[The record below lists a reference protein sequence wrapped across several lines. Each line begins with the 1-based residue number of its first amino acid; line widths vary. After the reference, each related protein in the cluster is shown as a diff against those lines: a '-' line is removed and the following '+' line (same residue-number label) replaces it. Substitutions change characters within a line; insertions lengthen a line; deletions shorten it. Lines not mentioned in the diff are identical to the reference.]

1 MPNYFDYLP
10 DGDFTEDEMW
20 EAIAISL
27 NTDYNSIA
35 DGDLADYL

>member
-27 NTDYNSIA
+27 KIGRA
-35 DGDLADYL
+35 HV